1 MRRLLHSVAFRLA
14 VVCGVLV
21 VGAMVLLSLIFYVGT
36 VGSQMRGVDAKI
48 TAIADRLGDSAR
60 ADTLDALARRI
71 DEALIDGVDSDT
83 EIYYLADAR
92 GRRLAGN
99 IDGAGFI
106 NDGNDIVDRVV
117 QRNGR
122 ATPGRLA
129 LRRLDGGAL
138 LAVGRDMSDV
148 NQIRAQVWRSI
159 AIGSALALVIAA
171 LGSLLLRRL
180 IERRI
185 LAIRHTAAQIEAG
198 NLKQRIPPAEANDEF
213 VRLGQDINR
222 MLDRIEHLM
231 DGVRHVS
238 NTIAHNL
245 RTPLGT
251 IRNRLEQSLRG
262 LPEDSSGAEAV
273 RAAIRQIDDLI
284 ATLGKLLQIAEAE
297 SGIRRTPFTRVPL
310 AEAVAEMVEFYEV
323 AAEERGIALRA
334 TVDGEPVVFGDRHL
348 IDGMLVNL
356 LDNALKYAGAGAH
369 VQVRAAAQADGAL
382 LAVSDDG
389 PGIAPHERARVLERF
404 YRSDR
409 SAPGAGL
416 GLSIVA
422 AIAALHGA
430 TLHLEDA
437 TPGLRV
443 RLQFPPPPNVTTFPD
458 GNDHARSNAPMRA

>member
-1 MRRLLHSVAFRLA
+1 MRERRRPAMTGFFHSVTFRLA
-14 VVCGVLV
+14 LVCGVLI
-21 VGAMVLLSLIFYVGT
+21 VGSVVLLSAIFYVGT
-36 VGSQMRGVDAKI
+36 VGSQLRGVDAKI
-48 TAIADRLGDSAR
+48 TAISERLGNTVPAH
-60 ADTLDALARRI
+60 TLDDLARRI

-99 IDGAGFI
+99 IDGAGASGDE
-106 NDGNDIVDRVV
+106 DGIVDRTV
-117 QRNGR
+117 QRNGL
-122 ATPGRLA
+122 TVPGRLA

-159 AIGSALALVIAA
+159 AAGSAFALAIAV

-198 NLKQRIPPAEANDEF
+198 NLRQRIPPAEANDELA
-213 VRLGQDINR
+213 RLGQDINR

-251 IRNRLEQSLRG
+251 IRNHLEQSLRG
-262 LPEDSSGAEAV
+262 LPEASAPAETV
-273 RAAIRQIDDLI
+273 QAAIRQIDDLI
-284 ATLGKLLQIAEAE
+284 VVLEKLLQIAEAE
-297 SGIRRTPFTRVPL
+297 SGARRAPFARVSL
-310 AEAVAEMVEFYEV
+310 AEAVTDIVEFYEA
-323 AAEERGIALRA
+323 AAEERGIALRGA
-334 TVDGEPVVFGDRHL
+334 VEDEPAVLGDRHL

-369 VQVRAAAQADGAL
+369 AQVRAAAQ
-382 LAVSDDG
+382 
-389 PGIAPHERARVLERF
+389 
-404 YRSDR
+404 
-409 SAPGAGL
+409 
-416 GLSIVA
+416 
-422 AIAALHGA
+422 
-430 TLHLEDA
+430 
-437 TPGLRV
+437 
-443 RLQFPPPPNVTTFPD
+443 PD
-458 GNDHARSNAPMRA
+458 GVLLEISVLALA